1 MSDSIKHECGIALI
15 RLLKPLEFY
24 KKKYGTKIFALN
36 KMFLMMQKQVN
47 RGQDGA
53 GLVSMKL
60 DVSPG
65 QKYINRIRSVNK
77 NSIEHIFQT
86 IEREYFDLKKNH
98 PKDIENL
105 DWFKQNYPYA
115 GELFLGHLRYGTYGK
130 NNIERCHPVLRE
142 NNWKTKNLVVAGNF
156 NMTNV
161 DELFQQLIN
170 LGQAPKEKTDT
181 ITILEKIGHFTDEEN
196 DKLYHKYKKKGL
208 GKIKISKKIEQNLDI
223 KNILKE
229 SCKKWDGGYV
239 IAGMLGH
246 GDAFVLRDPNGIRPA
261 YYYKDDEIVVVA
273 SERPVIQTAF
283 GVPINKIEEIERGAA
298 LIIRK
303 KGKVS
308 QEQIVKPKRRKSCSF
323 ERIYFSRGNDID
335 IYKERKKLGKKLSSK
350 ILNSV
355 ENDFQNTVF
364 SFIPNTAEIAFYG
377 MVEEITKSLNKFKQK
392 AIKQERKQ
400 KHSTILNQTL
410 RIEKIAIKDA
420 KLRTFITADEHREN
434 LVGHVYDTT
443 YGLIQKNDN
452 LVILDDSI
460 VRGTTLRE
468 SILEMLGRLRPKKI
482 IIVSSA
488 PQIRYPDCYG
498 IDMAKLGDLIAFKAA
513 ISLLQRTQEGRAK
526 IQEVYKSCQ
535 RSIKLPKEKQKNEV
549 REIYNSLNAIQISK
563 EIAKSL
569 KPKKLNASLEII
581 YQTIEDLHISCP
593 NHTGDWYFTGKYP
606 THGGNAFVNKAFIY
620 YMEGNNKRAY

>member
-15 RLLKPLEFY
+15 RLLKPLDFY

-77 NSIEHIFQT
+77 NSIEHIFQNV
-86 IEREYFDLKKNH
+86 EREYFDLKNNH

-196 DKLYHKYKKKGL
+196 DRLYHKYKNKGF

-261 YYYKDDEIVVVA
+261 YFYKDDEIVVVA

-283 GVPINKIEEIERGAA
+283 GVPINKIEEIERGSA
-298 LIIRK
+298 LIMRK

-308 QEQIVKPKRRKSCSF
+308 QEQIIKPKRRKSCSF

-468 SILEMLGRLRPKKI
+468 SILEMLGRLKPKKI

-513 ISLLQRTQEGRAK
+513 ISLLKNTQEGRAK

-549 REIYNSLNAIQISK
+549 RKIYNSLNANQISK

-581 YQTIEDLHISCP
+581 YQTIEDLHLSCP

>member
-15 RLLKPLEFY
+15 RLLKPIDFY
-24 KKKYGTKIFALN
+24 KQKYGTKLFALN

-53 GLVSMKL
+53 GLVSLKL

-65 QKYINRIRSVNK
+65 KKYINRIRSVQK
-77 NSIEHIFQT
+77 NSIEDIFQNVET
-86 IEREYFDLKKNH
+86 EYFELKNKN
-98 PKDIENL
+98 PNKIENI
-105 DWFKQNYPYA
+105 DWFKENYKYT
-115 GELFLGHLRYGTYGK
+115 GELYLGHLRYGTYGK

-196 DKLYHKYKKKGL
+196 TKLYQKYKKKGL

-223 KNILKE
+223 RTILKE

-261 YYYKDDEIVVVA
+261 YFYKDDEIVVVA

-283 GVPINKIEEIERGAA
+283 GVPISKIEEISRGAA

-303 KGKVS
+303 EGRVY
-308 QEQIVKPKRRKSCSF
+308 QEQIIKPKRRKSCSF

-335 IYKERKKLGKKLSSK
+335 IYKERKKLGKKLSPR
-350 ILNSV
+350 ILSAV
-355 ENDFQNTVF
+355 KNDFQNTVF

-377 MVEEITKSLNKFKQK
+377 MVEELTKTLNKSKQQ
-392 AIKQERKQ
+392 AIERVNK
-400 KHSTILNQTL
+400 KKRATILNQTL

-468 SILEMLGRLRPKKI
+468 SILEMLGRLKPKKI

-513 ISLLQRTQEGRAK
+513 ISILKKTDLGQKK
-526 IQEVYKSCQ
+526 IKEVYKACQ
-535 RSIKLPKEKQKNEV
+535 FAIKLPKEKQKNEV
-549 REIYNSLNAIQISK
+549 REIYKTLSPIEISK
-563 EIAKSL
+563 EIAESL
-569 KPKKLNASLEII
+569 KPKKLNSKLEII
-581 YQTIEDLHISCP
+581 YQTIEDLHTSCP

-620 YMEGNNKRAY
+620 YIEGKNKRAY

>member
-15 RLLKPLEFY
+15 RLLKPLDFY

-53 GLVSMKL
+53 GLVTMKL
-60 DVSPG
+60 DVNPG

-86 IEREYFDLKKNH
+86 VEREYFDLKKNH
-98 PKDIENL
+98 PQKIENL
-105 DWFKQNYPYA
+105 DWFKQNYPYT

-142 NNWKTKNLVVAGNF
+142 NNWKTKNLVIAGNF

-161 DELFQQLIN
+161 DELFQQLIS

-196 DKLYHKYKKKGL
+196 DRLYHKYKNKGL

-308 QEQIVKPKRRKSCSF
+308 QEQIIKPKRRKSCSF

-400 KHSTILNQTL
+400 KHSTILNQSL

-443 YGLIQKNDN
+443 YGLIQKDDN

-468 SILEMLGRLRPKKI
+468 SILEMLGRLKPKKI

-513 ISLLQRTQEGRAK
+513 ISLLKNTQEGRVK
-526 IQEVYKSCQ
+526 IQEVYKACQ

-549 REIYNSLNAIQISK
+549 REIYNSLNANQISN

-569 KPKKLNASLEII
+569 KPKNLNSSLQII
-581 YQTIEDLHISCP
+581 YQTIEDLHASCP

>member
-15 RLLKPLEFY
+15 RLLKPLDFY

-53 GLVSMKL
+53 GLVTMKL

-86 IEREYFDLKKNH
+86 VEREYFDLKKNH
-98 PKDIENL
+98 PQNIENL
-105 DWFKQNYPYA
+105 DWFKQNYPYT

-161 DELFQQLIN
+161 DELFQQLIS

-196 DKLYHKYKKKGL
+196 DRLYHKYKNKGL

-246 GDAFVLRDPNGIRPA
+246 GDAFVLRDPNGIRPV

-308 QEQIVKPKRRKSCSF
+308 QEQIIKPKRRKSCSF

-400 KHSTILNQTL
+400 KHSTILNQSL

-443 YGLIQKNDN
+443 YGLIQKDDN

-468 SILEMLGRLRPKKI
+468 SILEMLGRLKPKKI

-513 ISLLQRTQEGRAK
+513 ISLLKNTLEGRAK

-549 REIYNSLNAIQISK
+549 REIYNSLNANQISN

-569 KPKKLNASLEII
+569 KPKKLNASLQII
-581 YQTIEDLHISCP
+581 YQTIEDLHASCP

>member
-1 MSDSIKHECGIALI
+1 MSDCIKHECGIALI

-86 IEREYFDLKKNH
+86 IEREYFDLKKNN

-208 GKIKISKKIEQNLDI
+208 GKIKISKKIEQNIDI

-283 GVPINKIEEIERGAA
+283 GVTINKIEEIERGAA

-468 SILEMLGRLRPKKI
+468 SILEMLGRLKPKKI

-513 ISLLQRTQEGRAK
+513 ISLLKRTQEGRVK

-569 KPKKLNASLEII
+569 KPKNLNASLEII

>member
-15 RLLKPLEFY
+15 RLLKPLDFY

-77 NSIEHIFQT
+77 NSIEHIFQNV
-86 IEREYFDLKKNH
+86 EREYFDLKNNH

-196 DKLYHKYKKKGL
+196 DRLYHKYKNKGF

-261 YYYKDDEIVVVA
+261 YFYKDDEIVVVA

-283 GVPINKIEEIERGAA
+283 GVPINKIEEIERGSA
-298 LIIRK
+298 LIMRK

-308 QEQIVKPKRRKSCSF
+308 QEQIIKPKRRKSCSF

-468 SILEMLGRLRPKKI
+468 SILEMLGRLKPKKI

-513 ISLLQRTQEGRAK
+513 ISLLKNTQEGRAK

-549 REIYNSLNAIQISK
+549 REIYNSLNANQISK

-581 YQTIEDLHISCP
+581 YQTIEDLHLSCP

>member
-1 MSDSIKHECGIALI
+1 MSDCIKHECGIALI

-86 IEREYFDLKKNH
+86 IEREYFDLKKNN

-468 SILEMLGRLRPKKI
+468 SILEMLGRLKPKKI

-513 ISLLQRTQEGRAK
+513 ISLLKRTQEGRVK

>member
-15 RLLKPLEFY
+15 RLLKPLDFY
-24 KKKYGTKIFALN
+24 KKKYGTKLFALN

-53 GLVSMKL
+53 GLVSLKL
-60 DVSPG
+60 DVKPG

-77 NSIEHIFQT
+77 NSIEDIFQNV
-86 IEREYFDLKKNH
+86 EKSYFELKNKYPN
-98 PKDIENL
+98 KIENI
-105 DWFKQNYPYA
+105 DWFKEHYRYT
-115 GELFLGHLRYGTYGK
+115 GELYLGHLRYGTYGK

-196 DKLYHKYKKKGL
+196 SRLYYKYKKKGL

-283 GVPINKIEEIERGAA
+283 GVPISKIEEVTRGSA

-303 KGKVS
+303 GGKTY
-308 QEQIVKPKRRKSCSF
+308 QEQIIKPKRRKACSF

-335 IYKERKKLGKKLSSK
+335 IYKERKKLGKKLSPR
-350 ILNSV
+350 ILHSLK
-355 ENDFQNTVF
+355 NDFQNTVF

-377 MVEEITKSLNKFKQK
+377 MVEEINKALNKSKQK
-392 AIKQERKQ
+392 EIERANKK
-400 KHSTILNQTL
+400 KHATILNKNL

-468 SILEMLGRLRPKKI
+468 SILEMLGRLKPKKI

-498 IDMAKLGDLIAFKAA
+498 IDMAKLGDLIAFRA
-513 ISLLQRTQEGRAK
+513 IVSLLQRTQSGKNK
-526 IQEVYKSCQ
+526 IQKVYNACKEAV
-535 RSIKLPKEKQKNEV
+535 ILPKEKQKNEV
-549 REIYNSLNAIQISK
+549 REIYNSFSAIEISQ

-569 KPKKLNASLEII
+569 KPKKLNSKLEII
-581 YQTIEDLHISCP
+581 YQTIEDLHLSCP

-620 YMEGNNKRAY
+620 YMQGKNIRAY

>member
-1 MSDSIKHECGIALI
+1 MSDSLKHECGIALI
-15 RLLKPLEFY
+15 RLLKPLDFY

-53 GLVSMKL
+53 GLVSLKI
-60 DVSPG
+60 DVKPG

-77 NSIEHIFQT
+77 NSIEHIFQSV
-86 IEREYFDLKKNH
+86 EKEYFDLKKKN
-98 PKDIENL
+98 PKKIEDI
-105 DWFKQNYPYA
+105 DWFKENYKYT
-115 GELFLGHLRYGTYGK
+115 GELYLGHLRYGTYGK

-142 NNWKTKNLVVAGNF
+142 NNWKAKNLVVAGNF

-196 DKLYHKYKKKGL
+196 TRLYYKYKKKGV
-208 GKIKISKKIEQNLDI
+208 GKIKISKKIEQNINI

-229 SCKKWDGGYV
+229 SSKKWDGGYV

-261 YYYKDDEIVVVA
+261 YFYKDEEIVVVA

-283 GVPINKIEEIERGAA
+283 GVPITKIEEVGRGCA

-303 KGKVS
+303 EGGVY
-308 QEQIVKPKRRKSCSF
+308 QEQIIKPKRRKSCSF

-335 IYKERKKLGKKLSSK
+335 IYKERKKLGKKLSPR
-350 ILNSV
+350 ILSSV
-355 ENDFQNTVF
+355 KNDLQNTVF

-377 MVEEITKSLNKFKQK
+377 MVEEITKSLNKLKQK
-392 AIKQERKQ
+392 AIKQENKT
-400 KHSTILNQTL
+400 KHATILNQTL

-468 SILEMLGRLRPKKI
+468 SILEMLGRLKPKKI

-513 ISLLQRTQEGRAK
+513 ISLLNKTTKGRDK
-526 IQEVYKSCQ
+526 IQGVYEACKKAT
-535 RSIKLPKEKQKNEV
+535 KLSKEKQKNEV
-549 REIYNSLNAIQISK
+549 REIYNSFTAIEISK
-563 EIAKSL
+563 EIACSL

-581 YQTIEDLHISCP
+581 YQTIEDLHQSCP
-593 NHTGDWYFTGKYP
+593 SHTGDWYFTGKYP
-606 THGGNAFVNKAFIY
+606 THGGNAFVNRAFIY
-620 YMEGNNKRAY
+620 YMEGKNQRAY

>member
-1 MSDSIKHECGIALI
+1 MSDPIKHECGIALI
-15 RLLKPLEFY
+15 RLLKPLDFY

-53 GLVSMKL
+53 GLVSLKM
-60 DVSPG
+60 DVKPG

-77 NSIEHIFQT
+77 NSIEHIFQN
-86 IEREYFDLKKNH
+86 IEREYLDLKSKN
-98 PKDIENL
+98 PKKIENI
-105 DWFKQNYPYA
+105 DWFKENYRYT
-115 GELFLGHLRYGTYGK
+115 GELYLGHLRYGTYGK

-161 DELFQQLIN
+161 DELFQQLIS

-196 DKLYHKYKKKGL
+196 TKLYYKYKKKGL
-208 GKIKISKKIEQNLDI
+208 GKIKISKKISQNLDI

-283 GVPINKIEEIERGAA
+283 GVPISKIEEINRGGA

-303 KGKVS
+303 DGKTQ
-308 QEQIVKPKRRKSCSF
+308 QEQIIKPKRRKACSF

-335 IYKERKKLGKKLSSK
+335 IYKERKKLGRKLSSR
-350 ILNSV
+350 ILNNV

-377 MVEEITKSLNKFKQK
+377 MVEEVTRALNKSKQK
-392 AIKQERKQ
+392 AIEKTNKK
-400 KHSTILNQTL
+400 KHAAILNQTL

-443 YGLIQKNDN
+443 YGLIKKNDN

-513 ISLLQRTQEGRAK
+513 ISLLKKTDSGKKK
-526 IQEVYKSCQ
+526 IREVYKACQ
-535 RSIKLPKEKQKNEV
+535 KANILPKEKQKNEV
-549 REIYNSLNAIQISK
+549 REIYNSFSAK
-563 EIAKSL
+563 EISTQIAVLL
-569 KPKKLNASLEII
+569 KPKTLNSKLDII
-581 YQTIEDLHISCP
+581 YQTIEDLHLSCP

-606 THGGNAFVNKAFIY
+606 THGGNAFVNRAFLY
-620 YMEGNNKRAY
+620 YIEGKNERAY

>member
-15 RLLKPLEFY
+15 RLLKPIDFY
-24 KKKYGTKIFALN
+24 KQKYGTKLFALN

-53 GLVSMKL
+53 GLVSLKL

-65 QKYINRIRSVNK
+65 KKYINRIRSVKK
-77 NSIEHIFQT
+77 NSIEDIFQNV
-86 IEREYFDLKKNH
+86 ESEYFELKNKN
-98 PKDIENL
+98 PNKIENIN
-105 DWFKQNYPYA
+105 WFKENYKYT
-115 GELFLGHLRYGTYGK
+115 GELYLGHLRYGTYGK

-196 DKLYHKYKKKGL
+196 TKLYHKYKKKGL

-223 KNILKE
+223 KTILKE

-261 YYYKDDEIVVVA
+261 YFYKDDEIVVVA

-283 GVPINKIEEIERGAA
+283 GVPISKIEEISRGAA

-303 KGKVS
+303 EGRVC
-308 QEQIVKPKRRKSCSF
+308 QEQIIKPKRRKSCSF

-335 IYKERKKLGKKLSSK
+335 IYKERKKLGKKLSSR
-350 ILNSV
+350 ILSAV
-355 ENDFQNTVF
+355 KNDFQNTVF

-377 MVEEITKSLNKFKQK
+377 MVEELTKTLNKSKQQAIERVNKQK
-392 AIKQERKQ
+392 RA
-400 KHSTILNQTL
+400 TILNQTL

-468 SILEMLGRLRPKKI
+468 SILEMLGRLKPKKI

-513 ISLLQRTQEGRAK
+513 ISLLKKTAVGQKK
-526 IQEVYKSCQ
+526 IKEVYKACQ
-535 RSIKLPKEKQKNEV
+535 FAIKLPKEKQKNEV
-549 REIYNSLNAIQISK
+549 REIYKTLSLIEISK
-563 EIAKSL
+563 EIAESL
-569 KPKKLNASLEII
+569 KPKKLNSKLEII
-581 YQTIEDLHISCP
+581 YQTIEDLHASCP

-620 YMEGNNKRAY
+620 YIEGKNKRAY

>member
-1 MSDSIKHECGIALI
+1 
-15 RLLKPLEFY
+15 
-24 KKKYGTKIFALN
+24 
-36 KMFLMMQKQVN
+36 MQKQVN

-53 GLVSMKL
+53 GLVSLKL
-60 DVSPG
+60 DVPPG
-65 QKYINRIRSVNK
+65 QKYINRLRSANK
-77 NSIEHIFQT
+77 NSIEEIFQKVEKT
-86 IEREYFDLKKNH
+86 YFELKKKN
-98 PKDIENL
+98 PNKIENI
-105 DWFKQNYPYA
+105 DWFKENYNYT
-115 GELFLGHLRYGTYGK
+115 GELYLGHLRYGTYGE

-196 DKLYHKYKKKGL
+196 NKLYQKYKQKGF

-283 GVPINKIEEIERGAA
+283 GVKISEIEEIKRGSA
-298 LIIRK
+298 LVIRK
-303 KGKVS
+303 DGKIH
-308 QEQIVKPKRRKSCSF
+308 QEQIIKPKRRKACSF

-335 IYKERKKLGKKLSSK
+335 IYKERKKLGTKLSPR
-350 ILNSV
+350 ILKSIG
-355 ENDFQNTVF
+355 NDFQNTVF

-377 MVEEITKSLNKFKQK
+377 MVEEITKVLNKYKQK
-392 AIKQERKQ
+392 SIELES
-400 KHSTILNQTL
+400 KHKHATILNQTL
-410 RIEKIAIKDA
+410 RIEKVAIKDA

-468 SILEMLGRLRPKKI
+468 SILEMLGRLKPKKI

-513 ISLLQRTQEGRAK
+513 ISILKRTEIGKNK
-526 IQEVYKSCQ
+526 IKKVYHACKEA
-535 RSIKLPKEKQKNEV
+535 ILLPKEKQKNEV
-549 REIYNSLNAIQISK
+549 REIYNAFSAIEISQ
-563 EIAKSL
+563 EIAKLL
-569 KPKKLNASLEII
+569 KPEKLKSKLEII
-581 YQTIEDLHISCP
+581 YQTIENLHLSCP

-620 YMEGNNKRAY
+620 YIEGKNKRAY

>member
-1 MSDSIKHECGIALI
+1 MSDPIKHECGIALI
-15 RLLKPLEFY
+15 RLLKPLDFY

-53 GLVSMKL
+53 GLVSMKF

-77 NSIEHIFQT
+77 NSIEHIFQNV
-86 IEREYFDLKKNH
+86 EREYFDLKKNH
-98 PKDIENL
+98 PQDVENL

-161 DELFQQLIN
+161 DELFQQLIS

-196 DKLYHKYKKKGL
+196 DRLYHKYKNKGL

-261 YYYKDDEIVVVA
+261 YFYKDDEIVVVA

-283 GVPINKIEEIERGAA
+283 GVPINKIEEIERGSA

-303 KGKVS
+303 KGRVS
-308 QEQIVKPKRRKSCSF
+308 QEQIIKPKRRKSCSF

-392 AIKQERKQ
+392 AIKKEKKQ

-468 SILEMLGRLRPKKI
+468 SILEMLGRLKPKKI

-513 ISLLQRTQEGRAK
+513 ISLLKNTQEGRAK

-549 REIYNSLNAIQISK
+549 REIYNSLNANQISK

-581 YQTIEDLHISCP
+581 YQTIEDLHLSCP

>member
-15 RLLKPLEFY
+15 RLLKPLDYY
-24 KKKYGTKIFALN
+24 KKKYGTKLFALN

-53 GLVSMKL
+53 GLVSLKF
-60 DVSPG
+60 DVKPG
-65 QKYINRIRSVNK
+65 EKYINRIRSVKK
-77 NSIEHIFQT
+77 NSIEDIFQKVEST
-86 IEREYFDLKKNH
+86 YFDLKNNNPNK
-98 PKDIENL
+98 IENI
-105 DWFKQNYPYA
+105 DWFKENYKYT
-115 GELFLGHLRYGTYGK
+115 GELYLGHLRYGTYGK

-142 NNWKTKNLVVAGNF
+142 NNWKAKNLVVAGNF

-196 DKLYHKYKKKGL
+196 TRLYYKYKKKGL

-223 KNILKE
+223 KKILKE
-229 SCKKWDGGYV
+229 SSKKWDGGYV

-261 YYYKDDEIVVVA
+261 YYYMDDEIVVVA

-283 GVPINKIEEIERGAA
+283 GVPISKIEEIKRGGA

-303 KGKVS
+303 QGRVH
-308 QEQIVKPKRRKSCSF
+308 QEQIIKPKRRKACSF

-335 IYKERKKLGKKLSSK
+335 IYKERKKLGRKLSPR
-350 ILNSV
+350 ILNSIKQ
-355 ENDFQNTVF
+355 DYQNTVF

-377 MVEEITKSLNKFKQK
+377 MVEEITKALNKSKQQ
-392 AIKQERKQ
+392 AIKRVNIK
-400 KHSTILNQTL
+400 KHAAILKQTL

-468 SILEMLGRLRPKKI
+468 SILEMLGRLNPKKI

-513 ISLLQRTQEGRAK
+513 ISILKETESGQNK
-526 IQEVYKSCQ
+526 IQKVYNACKEAI
-535 RSIKLPKEKQKNEV
+535 RLPKEKQKNEV
-549 REIYNSLNAIQISK
+549 REIYNSFTASEISC
-563 EIAKSL
+563 EVAKSL
-569 KPKKLNASLEII
+569 KPKKLKSKLEII
-581 YQTIEDLHISCP
+581 YQTIEDLHLSCP

-620 YMEGNNKRAY
+620 FMEGKNKRAY

>member
-15 RLLKPLEFY
+15 RLLKPPEFY

-60 DVSPG
+60 DVIPG

-86 IEREYFDLKKNH
+86 VEKEYFDLKKNH
-98 PKDIENL
+98 PQDVENL

-161 DELFQQLIN
+161 DELFQQLIS

-196 DKLYHKYKKKGL
+196 DRLYHKYKNKGL

-261 YYYKDDEIVVVA
+261 YFYKDDEIVVVA

-283 GVPINKIEEIERGAA
+283 GVPINKIEEIQRGSA

-303 KGKVS
+303 KGNVF
-308 QEQIVKPKRRKSCSF
+308 QEQIIKPKRRKSCSF

-335 IYKERKKLGKKLSSK
+335 IYKERKKLGKRLSSK

-460 VRGTTLRE
+460 VRGTTLKE
-468 SILEMLGRLRPKKI
+468 SILEMLGRLKPKKI

-513 ISLLQRTQEGRAK
+513 ISLLKNTQEGRAK
-526 IQEVYKSCQ
+526 IQEVYKLCL

-549 REIYNSLNAIQISK
+549 REIYNSLNANQISK

-581 YQTIEDLHISCP
+581 YQTIEDLHASCP

>member
-15 RLLKPLEFY
+15 RLLKPIEFY
-24 KKKYGTKIFALN
+24 KKKYGTKLFALN

-53 GLVSMKL
+53 GLVSLKL
-60 DVSPG
+60 DVKPG
-65 QKYINRIRSVNK
+65 KKYINRIRSVKK
-77 NSIEHIFQT
+77 NSIEDIFQNV
-86 IEREYFDLKKNH
+86 EREYFELKNKN
-98 PKDIENL
+98 PNKINNTE
-105 DWFKQNYPYA
+105 WFKDNYKYT
-115 GELFLGHLRYGTYGK
+115 GELYLGHLRYGTYGK

-196 DKLYHKYKKKGL
+196 TRLYQKYKKKGL
-208 GKIKISKKIEQNLDI
+208 GKIKISKKIEQKLDI
-223 KNILKE
+223 RTILKE

-261 YYYKDDEIVVVA
+261 YFYKDDEIVVVA

-283 GVPINKIEEIERGAA
+283 GVSISKIQEISRGSA

-303 KGKVS
+303 EGGVYEEK
-308 QEQIVKPKRRKSCSF
+308 IIKPKRKKSCSF

-335 IYKERKKLGKKLSSK
+335 IYKERKKLGKKLSSR
-350 ILNSV
+350 ILSV
-355 ENDFQNTVF
+355 IKNDFQNTVF

-377 MVEEITKSLNKFKQK
+377 MVEEITKTLNKSKNQ
-392 AIKQERKQ
+392 AIDRVNKKRRAI
-400 KHSTILNQTL
+400 ILNQTL

-468 SILEMLGRLRPKKI
+468 SILEMLGRLNPKKI

-513 ISLLQRTQEGRAK
+513 ISLLNKTKDGKKQ
-526 IQEVYKSCQ
+526 IQEVYKACQ
-535 RSIKLPKEKQKNEV
+535 ASIKLPKEKQKNEV
-549 REIYNSLNAIQISK
+549 RKIYKNFSSLEISK
-563 EIAKSL
+563 EIADSL
-569 KPKKLNASLEII
+569 RPKKLKSKLDII
-581 YQTIEDLHISCP
+581 YQTIEDLHASCP

-620 YMEGNNKRAY
+620 YMEGKNKRAY